1 MVVLLLNLL
10 VYVRIEEQIYDILE
24 LENINDNIYI
34 YGLNTKLAL
43 IYFYCCFLSLIFF
56 LVLDEIYHLLLL
68 I

>member
-34 YGLNTKLAL
+34 YMA
-43 IYFYCCFLSLIFF
+43 
-56 LVLDEIYHLLLL
+56 
-68 I
+68 